1 LEGVD
6 PSLEFV
12 LTCRDITATG
22 APATQLFFNNE
33 KAFSAKNIESICSVG
48 NSTKKGNRKR
58 GYIGEKGN
66 FLTHSISDHIST
78 SSLSGFHGLILIL
91 YAVCV

>member
-1 LEGVD
+1 MQKTM
-6 PSLEFV
+6 S
-12 LTCRDITATG
+12 TWR
-22 APATQLFFNNE
+22 
-33 KAFSAKNIESICSVG
+33 FSAKNIESICSVG

-58 GYIGEKGN
+58 GYIGEKGK

-78 SSLSGFHGLILIL
+78 SSFFRFSWIHTYL